1 MLGLVGHTSIWVN
14 ARRHRAISHVDG
26 SNRRNS
32 MLSLFNLRQIHDL
45 EDCLPRSQ
53 VPIHHLRDSRQHR
66 HLHPILVRQVDH
78 HLCGK
83 GRGEVE
89 TQTLQQNEERL

>member
-1 MLGLVGHTSIWVN
+1 
-14 ARRHRAISHVDG
+14 
-26 SNRRNS
+26 
-32 MLSLFNLRQIHDL
+32 
-45 EDCLPRSQ
+45 
-53 VPIHHLRDSRQHR
+53 VPVHHLRDSRQHR

-89 TQTLQQNEERL
+89 ETQTLQNIEERV